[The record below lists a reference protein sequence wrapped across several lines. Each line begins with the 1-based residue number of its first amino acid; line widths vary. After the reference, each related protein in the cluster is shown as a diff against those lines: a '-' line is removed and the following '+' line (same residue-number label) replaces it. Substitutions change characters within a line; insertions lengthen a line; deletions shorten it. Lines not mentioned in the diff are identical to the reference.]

1 MASLAKEPKQGDS
14 RFESCLRTGLSIAR
28 EILEIGLGTDI
39 QTFQV
44 SKSVLDL
51 RPCPR
56 VSTDGLG
63 QSIQDGLY
71 VGSIRADAHV
81 TALCK

>member
-14 RFESCLRTGLSIAR
+14 RFVSCLRTGLSIAR

-51 RPCPR
+51 RPSPR
-56 VSTDGLG
+56 VRTDELG
-63 QSIQDGLY
+63 QYKMAGM
-71 VGSIRADAHV
+71 
-81 TALCK
+81 

>member
-14 RFESCLRTGLSIAR
+14 RFESFLRTGLSIAR

-51 RPCPR
+51 RPSPR
-56 VSTDGLG
+56 VRTDELG
-63 QSIQDGLY
+63 HYKMAGM
-71 VGSIRADAHV
+71 
-81 TALCK
+81 